1 MLTPEQVDGLQDAFQ
16 RLTEP
21 LTEYLVKD
29 IARRVS
35 QAGQLTSTAAY
46 QIWKLQKLGQSRDE
60 VEGQVG
66 ELLGKELE
74 EVQTLFRQAA
84 EVGYHFDISH
94 LSRDALAFAD
104 NAIAQQIV
112 EAAVKLAQEDLTNL
126 TQTMGFVGEDGVVR
140 ELTSAYQH
148 ATDTAFTQ
156 VVSGGADY
164 NTALRKACAQLVR
177 QGIRTIDYES
187 GIHTSLEAAV
197 RRNLMGGLGLM
208 VEEISQKNH
217 DTLGADGWEISAHA
231 MSAPDHEPFQGKQY
245 SDEAYARLNASLH
258 RRIGTLNCG
267 HNAFPILL
275 GISQPQY
282 TPQELEQFRSDNE
295 TGVTVDGRHYTGYE
309 ATQKQRQIERAIRTQ
324 KRRVLVEE
332 AGGDKDRLSA
342 ARIRLQRLQQEYRR
356 FSKSAG
362 LRTEEERL
370 LVARVE
376 QRKNPKVKKTGAKQN
391 GNTDTEAVRLV
402 RAEIKNGIYPLT
414 INPEKQARHMSGT
427 SIEGRSVITISL
439 EKLQKMIH
447 EKAGTGT
454 LSLNRKGEWDKK
466 EIIDVGEPI
475 GYTINKEND
484 KIETSKIKIHYSK
497 TGVHIV
503 PYSGR

>member
-60 VEGQVG
+60 VERQVG

-332 AGGDKDRLSA
+332 AGGDKERLSA
-342 ARIRLQRLQQEYRR
+342 ARIRLQRLRQEYRR

-370 LVARVE
+370 LVAGFGRRE
-376 QRKNPKVKKTGAKQN
+376 AAKNRELVARYSGIRYNKDGTVMVTDDWTEKEHPRLSPQYLPHAVVDTLSQN
-391 GNTDTEAVRLV
+391 GRQRDRMYYD
-402 RAEIKNGIYPLT
+402 K
-414 INPEKQARHMSGT
+414 
-427 SIEGRSVITISL
+427 EGRQIKQISSGPHGNL
-439 EKLQKMIH
+439 KKH
-447 EKAGTGT
+447 PYGTHGEHAHDILWENGKIVGRPVRE
-454 LSLNRKGEWDKK
+454 LSQQER
-466 EIIDVGEPI
+466 
-475 GYTINKEND
+475 KENAD
-484 KIETSKIKIHYSK
+484 LL
-497 TGVHIV
+497 
-503 PYSGR
+503 

>member
-46 QIWKLQKLGQSRDE
+46 QIWKLQKLGQSRNE
-60 VEGQVG
+60 VERQVG

-94 LSRDALAFAD
+94 LPREALAFAD

-454 LSLNRKGEWDKK
+454 LSLNRK
-466 EIIDVGEPI
+466 
-475 GYTINKEND
+475 
-484 KIETSKIKIHYSK
+484 
-497 TGVHIV
+497 
-503 PYSGR
+503 